1 MRKGYTGEENHRYC
15 SQKATKKEKKKKKT
29 QKTQW
34 NENTEQNE
42 KIVISSSTSSRPTP
56 SQFTPH
62 PLIQSPGPAHINFI
76 HDNTNS
82 VQSTSTVNSRLSS
95 SGLGSVENEEVSFQ
109 STLQKKERKREEER
123 KPLERGRIEGEN
135 VKERSE
141 RGLHVVERRGESGR
155 DGVGD
160 GKQWAQRTRNPN
172 FSTSPS
178 HLFMPSNRTAPS
190 TTLHSRDPTEHQ
202 LHNDPRV
209 NRFSPEQSALKQL
222 EVQTGRL
229 EKSKNEKAK
238 LLNGVHL
245 LSLRVEEEDLRQEI
259 NEYTLFFHF

>member
-1 MRKGYTGEENHRYC
+1 MKR
-15 SQKATKKEKKKKKT
+15 KKE
-29 QKTQW
+29 
-34 NENTEQNE
+34 
-42 KIVISSSTSSRPTP
+42 
-56 SQFTPH
+56 
-62 PLIQSPGPAHINFI
+62 
-76 HDNTNS
+76 
-82 VQSTSTVNSRLSS
+82 
-95 SGLGSVENEEVSFQ
+95 
-109 STLQKKERKREEER
+109 ERT
-123 KPLERGRIEGEN
+123 PLERGGIEGEN

-155 DGVGD
+155 D

-190 TTLHSRDPTEHQ
+190 TTLPSRDPTEHQ

-209 NRFSPEQSALKQL
+209 NRFSPEQSALRQL

-229 EKSKNEKAK
+229 EKSKNKKAK
-238 LLNGVHL
+238 LLSGVHL

-259 NEYTLFFHF
+259 NEHTLFFHF